1 MTKISIEFFYIL
13 LYNHNNLI
21 DIILLTLLA
30 FLIKLHENL
39 RRFDSKTNSYIKN
52 SNEKNI
58 HDIRTSLRRFNA
70 AFLILPKRY
79 RKKGCLLSDYNQL
92 ANKFFKVNSEIRDM
106 DIIYE
111 KLNGYPQTD
120 QRNIVIDLLKKDRQS
135 HLDGAKTIALSLK
148 NMNSNKILDKM
159 DITEKEVQKRYNKL
173 LFRLVS
179 KIETNFLIVITDIL
193 KIKELHELRKDCK
206 KLKYLLE
213 LLVKDNNKKNTAIRL
228 IKTLQ
233 NIQDILGSIRDYDVT
248 INYLKKL
255 EPSKEIQEIV
265 NNEIEQRRLKYEEF
279 LRFCKRRLH
288 ISRDSF
294 FARIKSLLL

>member
-1 MTKISIEFFYIL
+1 M
-13 LYNHNNLI
+13 
-21 DIILLTLLA
+21 LTLLA

-179 KIETNFLIVITDIL
+179 KIETNFLIVITNIL

-213 LLVKDNNKKNTAIRL
+213 LLVKDNNKKNNTVTRL

-233 NIQDILGSIRDYDVT
+233 NIQDILGSIRDYDVS
-248 INYLKKL
+248 IDYLKKL

-279 LRFCKRRLH
+279 LRFSKRRLH

-294 FARIKSLLL
+294 FIRIKSFTLRNK

>member
-1 MTKISIEFFYIL
+1 
-13 LYNHNNLI
+13 
-21 DIILLTLLA
+21 LLTLLA

-39 RRFDSKTNSYIKN
+39 RRFDNKTNSYIKN

-58 HDIRTSLRRFNA
+58 HDVRTSIRRFNA

-79 RKKGCLLSDYNQL
+79 RKGCLLSDYNQL
-92 ANKFFKVNSEIRDM
+92 ANKFFRVNSELRDM
-106 DIIYE
+106 DIIQE
-111 KLNGYPQTD
+111 KLNAYPQTD
-120 QRNIVIDLLKKDRQS
+120 QRNIVIDLLKKNRQS
-135 HLDGAKTIALSLK
+135 NLEGAKSIALSLK

-159 DITEKEVQKRYNKL
+159 DITEKELQKRYNKL
-173 LFRLVS
+173 LFELIS
-179 KIETNFLIVITDIL
+179 KIETNFLIVITNTL

-206 KLKYLLE
+206 KLKYILE
-213 LLVKDNNKKNTAIRL
+213 LLVKDNNNKNNIATGL

-233 NIQDILGSIRDYDVT
+233 NIQDILGSIRDYDIT
-248 INYLKKL
+248 IDYLKKL
-255 EPSKEIQEIV
+255 DPSKEIQEIV

-294 FARIKSLLL
+294 FTRIKSLLSS

>member
-1 MTKISIEFFYIL
+1 M
-13 LYNHNNLI
+13 
-21 DIILLTLLA
+21 LTLLA

-39 RRFDSKTNSYIKN
+39 RRFDNKTNSYIKN

-58 HDIRTSLRRFNA
+58 HDVRTSIRRFNA
-70 AFLILPKRY
+70 AFLVLPKRY
-79 RKKGCLLSDYNQL
+79 RKGCLLSDYNQL
-92 ANKFFKVNSEIRDM
+92 ANKFFRVNSELRDM
-106 DIIYE
+106 DIIQE
-111 KLNGYPQTD
+111 KLNAYPQTD
-120 QRNIVIDLLKKDRQS
+120 QRNIVIDLLKKNRQS
-135 HLDGAKTIALSLK
+135 NLEGAKSIALSLK

-159 DITEKEVQKRYNKL
+159 DITEKELQKRYNKL
-173 LFRLVS
+173 LFELIS
-179 KIETNFLIVITDIL
+179 KIETNFLIVITNTL

-206 KLKYLLE
+206 KLKYILE
-213 LLVKDNNKKNTAIRL
+213 LLIKDNNNKNNIAMGL

-233 NIQDILGSIRDYDVT
+233 NIQDILGSIRDYDIT
-248 INYLKKL
+248 IDYLKKL

-294 FARIKSLLL
+294 FARIKSLPSS

>member
-1 MTKISIEFFYIL
+1 
-13 LYNHNNLI
+13 
-21 DIILLTLLA
+21 LLTLLA

-39 RRFDSKTNSYIKN
+39 RRFDNKTNSYIKN

-58 HDIRTSLRRFNA
+58 HDVRTSIRRFNA

-79 RKKGCLLSDYNQL
+79 RKGCLLSDYNQL
-92 ANKFFKVNSEIRDM
+92 ANKFFRVNSELRDM
-106 DIIYE
+106 DIIQE
-111 KLNGYPQTD
+111 KLNAYPQTD
-120 QRNIVIDLLKKDRQS
+120 QRNIVIDLLKKNRQS
-135 HLDGAKTIALSLK
+135 SLEGAKSIALSLK

-159 DITEKEVQKRYNKL
+159 DITEKELQKRYNKL
-173 LFRLVS
+173 LFELIS
-179 KIETNFLIVITDIL
+179 KIETNFLIVITNTL

-206 KLKYLLE
+206 KLKYILE
-213 LLVKDNNKKNTAIRL
+213 LLVKDNNNKNNIATGL

-233 NIQDILGSIRDYDVT
+233 NIQDILGSIRDYDIT
-248 INYLKKL
+248 IDYLKKL
-255 EPSKEIQEIV
+255 DPSKEIQEIV

-294 FARIKSLLL
+294 FTRIKSLLSS

>member
-1 MTKISIEFFYIL
+1 M
-13 LYNHNNLI
+13 
-21 DIILLTLLA
+21 TLLA

-39 RRFDSKTNSYIKN
+39 RRFDNKTNSYIKN

-58 HDIRTSLRRFNA
+58 HDVRTSVRRFNA
-70 AFLILPKRY
+70 AFLVLPKRY
-79 RKKGCLLSDYNQL
+79 RKGCLLSDYNQL

-106 DIIYE
+106 DIISE
-111 KLNGYPQTD
+111 KLHGYSQTD
-120 QRNIVIDLLKKDRQS
+120 QRNVVIDLLKKDRQS
-135 HLDGAKTIALSLK
+135 NLEGAKTIALTLK
-148 NMNSNKILDKM
+148 NMNSNKIFDKI
-159 DITEKEVQKRYNKL
+159 DITEKELQKRYNKL
-173 LFRLVS
+173 LFRLIS
-179 KIETNFLIVITDIL
+179 KIDTNFLIVITNSL

-206 KLKYLLE
+206 KLKYILE
-213 LLVKDNNKKNTAIRL
+213 LLVKDNNNKNNIATGL

-233 NIQDILGSIRDYDVT
+233 NIQDILGSIRDYDIT
-248 INYLKKL
+248 IDYLKKL

-294 FARIKSLLL
+294 FARIKSLLSS

>member
-1 MTKISIEFFYIL
+1 M
-13 LYNHNNLI
+13 
-21 DIILLTLLA
+21 TLLV

-39 RRFDSKTNSYIKN
+39 RRFDNKTNSYIKN

-58 HDIRTSLRRFNA
+58 HDVRTSIRRFNA
-70 AFLILPKRY
+70 AFLVLPKRY
-79 RKKGCLLSDYNQL
+79 RKGCLLSDYNQL
-92 ANKFFKVNSEIRDM
+92 ANKFFRVNSELRDM
-106 DIIYE
+106 DIIQE
-111 KLNGYPQTD
+111 KLNAYPQTD
-120 QRNIVIDLLKKDRQS
+120 QRNIVIDLLKKNRQS
-135 HLDGAKTIALSLK
+135 NLEGAKSIALSLK

-159 DITEKEVQKRYNKL
+159 DITEKELQKRYNKL
-173 LFRLVS
+173 LFELIS
-179 KIETNFLIVITDIL
+179 KIETNFLIVITNTL

-206 KLKYLLE
+206 KLKYILE
-213 LLVKDNNKKNTAIRL
+213 LLIKDNNNKNNIAMGL

-233 NIQDILGSIRDYDVT
+233 NIQDILGSIRDYDIT
-248 INYLKKL
+248 IDYLKKL

-294 FARIKSLLL
+294 FARIKSLPSS

>member
-1 MTKISIEFFYIL
+1 M
-13 LYNHNNLI
+13 
-21 DIILLTLLA
+21 TLLA

-39 RRFDSKTNSYIKN
+39 RRFDNKTNSYIKN

-58 HDIRTSLRRFNA
+58 HDVRTSIRRFNA
-70 AFLILPKRY
+70 AFLVLPKRY
-79 RKKGCLLSDYNQL
+79 RKGCLLSDYNQL
-92 ANKFFKVNSEIRDM
+92 ANKFFRVNSELRDM
-106 DIIYE
+106 DIIQE
-111 KLNGYPQTD
+111 KLNAYPQTD
-120 QRNIVIDLLKKDRQS
+120 QRNIVIDLLKKNRQS
-135 HLDGAKTIALSLK
+135 NLEGAKSIALSLK

-159 DITEKEVQKRYNKL
+159 DITEKELQKRYNKL
-173 LFRLVS
+173 LFELIS
-179 KIETNFLIVITDIL
+179 KIETNFLIVITNTL

-206 KLKYLLE
+206 KLKYILE
-213 LLVKDNNKKNTAIRL
+213 LSVKDNNNKNNISIGL

-248 INYLKKL
+248 IDYLKKL

-288 ISRDSF
+288 ISRETF
-294 FARIKSLLL
+294 FARIKSLPSS

>member
-1 MTKISIEFFYIL
+1 
-13 LYNHNNLI
+13 
-21 DIILLTLLA
+21 LLTLLA

-39 RRFDSKTNSYIKN
+39 RRFDNKTNSYIKN

-58 HDIRTSLRRFNA
+58 HDVRTSIRRFNA
-70 AFLILPKRY
+70 AFLVLPKRY
-79 RKKGCLLSDYNQL
+79 RKGCLLSDYNQL
-92 ANKFFKVNSEIRDM
+92 ANKFFRVNSELRDM
-106 DIIYE
+106 DIIQE
-111 KLNGYPQTD
+111 KLNAYPQTD
-120 QRNIVIDLLKKDRQS
+120 QRNIVIDLLKKNRQS
-135 HLDGAKTIALSLK
+135 NLEGAKSIALSLK

-159 DITEKEVQKRYNKL
+159 DITEKELQKRYNKL
-173 LFRLVS
+173 LFELIS
-179 KIETNFLIVITDIL
+179 KIETNFLIVITNTL

-206 KLKYLLE
+206 KLKYILE
-213 LLVKDNNKKNTAIRL
+213 LLVKDNNNKNNIAMGL

-233 NIQDILGSIRDYDVT
+233 NIQDILGSIRDYDIT
-248 INYLKKL
+248 IDYLKKL

-294 FARIKSLLL
+294 FARIKSLPSS

>member
-1 MTKISIEFFYIL
+1 
-13 LYNHNNLI
+13 
-21 DIILLTLLA
+21 LLTLLA

-39 RRFDSKTNSYIKN
+39 RRFDNKTNSYIKN

-58 HDIRTSLRRFNA
+58 HDVRTSVRRFNA
-70 AFLILPKRY
+70 AFLVLPKRY
-79 RKKGCLLSDYNQL
+79 RKGCLLSDYNQL

-106 DIIYE
+106 DIISE
-111 KLNGYPQTD
+111 KLHGYSQTD
-120 QRNIVIDLLKKDRQS
+120 QRNVVIDLLKKDRQS
-135 HLDGAKTIALSLK
+135 NLEGAKTIALSLK

-159 DITEKEVQKRYNKL
+159 DITEKELQKRYNKL
-173 LFRLVS
+173 LFELIS
-179 KIETNFLIVITDIL
+179 KIETNFLIVITNTL

-206 KLKYLLE
+206 KLKYILE
-213 LLVKDNNKKNTAIRL
+213 LLIKDNNNKNNIAMGL

-233 NIQDILGSIRDYDVT
+233 NIQDILGSIRDYDIT
-248 INYLKKL
+248 IDYLKKL

-288 ISRDSF
+288 ISKDSF
-294 FARIKSLLL
+294 VARIKSLLS

>member
-1 MTKISIEFFYIL
+1 M
-13 LYNHNNLI
+13 
-21 DIILLTLLA
+21 TLLA

-39 RRFDSKTNSYIKN
+39 RRFDNKTNSYIKN

-58 HDIRTSLRRFNA
+58 HDVRTSIRRFNA

-79 RKKGCLLSDYNQL
+79 RKGCLLSDYNQL
-92 ANKFFKVNSEIRDM
+92 ANKFFRVNSELRDM
-106 DIIYE
+106 DIIQE
-111 KLNGYPQTD
+111 KLNAYPQTD
-120 QRNIVIDLLKKDRQS
+120 QRNIVIDLLKKNRQS
-135 HLDGAKTIALSLK
+135 SLEGAKSIALSLK

-159 DITEKEVQKRYNKL
+159 DITEKELQKRYNKL
-173 LFRLVS
+173 LFDLIS
-179 KIETNFLIVITDIL
+179 KIETNFLIVITNTL

-206 KLKYLLE
+206 KLKYILE
-213 LLVKDNNKKNTAIRL
+213 LLVKDNNNKNNIATGL

-233 NIQDILGSIRDYDVT
+233 NIQDILGSIRDYDIT
-248 INYLKKL
+248 IDYLKKL
-255 EPSKEIQEIV
+255 DPSKEIQEIV

-294 FARIKSLLL
+294 FTRIKSLLSS

>member
-1 MTKISIEFFYIL
+1 
-13 LYNHNNLI
+13 
-21 DIILLTLLA
+21 LLTLLV

-58 HDIRTSLRRFNA
+58 HDVRTSIRRFNA

-79 RKKGCLLSDYNQL
+79 RKGCLLSDYNQL

-106 DIIYE
+106 DIIQE

-120 QRNIVIDLLKKDRQS
+120 QRNIVIDLLKKNRQS
-135 HLDGAKTIALSLK
+135 NLEGAKTIALSLE

-159 DITEKEVQKRYNKL
+159 DITEKELQKRYNKL
-173 LFRLVS
+173 LFDLIS
-179 KIETNFLIVITDIL
+179 KIETNFLIVITNTS

-206 KLKYLLE
+206 KLKYILE
-213 LLVKDNNKKNTAIRL
+213 LLIKDNNNKNKNNPAIGL

-233 NIQDILGSIRDYDVT
+233 NIQDILGSIRDYDIT
-248 INYLKKL
+248 IDYLKKL
-255 EPSKEIQEIV
+255 GPSKEIQEIV
-265 NNEIEQRRLKYEEF
+265 NNEIEQRKLKYEEF

-294 FARIKSLLL
+294 SARVKSLLPS